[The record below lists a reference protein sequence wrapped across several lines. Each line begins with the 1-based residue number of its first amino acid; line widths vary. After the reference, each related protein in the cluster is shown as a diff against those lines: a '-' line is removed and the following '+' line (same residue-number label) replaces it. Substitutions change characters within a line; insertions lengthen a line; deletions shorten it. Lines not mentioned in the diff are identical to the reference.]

1 MQSTRT
7 RATTVSP
14 KDNRLQNNSSD
25 VRGHDHTR
33 VVLAEMGLEP
43 SQLAKKSTLKFHA
56 SLLEKD
62 LAPVSGLQDP
72 ISIGAFCKGAVHRLR
87 ARLPPTTRRGPDQR
101 KNILWRASV
110 PLGCDWDNQQ

>member
-1 MQSTRT
+1 V
-7 RATTVSP
+7 TTVSP

-25 VRGHDHTR
+25 VGDHDDTR
-33 VVLAEMGLEP
+33 VVLAETGLEP
-43 SQLAKKSTLKFHA
+43 SQLAKKSTLKFRG
-56 SLLEKD
+56 SLLKKD
-62 LAPVSGLQDP
+62 LSSVSGLQDP
-72 ISIGAFCKGAVHRLR
+72 ISMGAFCEGAAHRLR